1 MTYLIIGGGIAGLY
15 TAYCLYERFGI
26 SDITIIE
33 KNDRLGGRIET
44 LFINDTPIEMGA
56 GGFLDN
62 QKCAMALLEKLNLT
76 DQMVH
81 SREYR
86 KYADLVTVQ
95 TNTYDKQHSQNV
107 PTFYQIKQITD
118 INDTDFNHIMN
129 SLVEKIENPSF
140 NKMIFGH
147 TLYGVIEKIY
157 GYEKAKKML
166 HIYGYEGDL
175 TQKIVS
181 DEIKYISKINNSS
194 VKYYCLKHGMHQIID
209 RLEKYVTSVGI
220 KIIKNCEC
228 LDIHKNG
235 NHYECITNQDTIA
248 SENVIFAIPRHNII
262 QIKYLHDLKPKLK
275 KVLNKR
281 LMKIFLQF
289 PLINGKSWFDD
300 ITGILTSSTMIS
312 QILPVDKQNGIMLVY
327 CDETNA
333 YLWHCLHKTGNL
345 ENEIFYFLTKMF
357 MDREIPKPTK
367 MIVKYH
373 KAGTH
378 MWKPYVD
385 NIKLREEI
393 AKPYEHEKIY
403 IVGESYSL
411 YQQWCEGALE
421 SVEHLMD
428 LLVNNQ

>member
-1 MTYLIIGGGIAGLY
+1 MSYLIVGGGISGLY
-15 TAYCLYERFGI
+15 AAYCLHKRYGI
-26 SDITIIE
+26 TDITIIE

-44 LFINDTPIEMGA
+44 LFIDETPIELGA

-62 QKCAMALLEKLNLT
+62 QKNAMSLLAKLDLT

-86 KYADLVTVQ
+86 KYIDVTTIP
-95 TNTYDKQHSQNV
+95 TNTFDNSQSQIV
-107 PTFYQIKQITD
+107 PTIYQIKQIVD

-129 SLVEKIENPSF
+129 SLAKKIENPNF
-140 NKMIFGH
+140 NQMVFGH
-147 TLYGVIEKIY
+147 TLYGVIEKLY
-157 GYEKAKKML
+157 GYEKAKRML

-181 DEIKYISKINNSS
+181 DEIKYISKINNAS

-209 RLEKYVTSVGI
+209 RLESYVTSVGM
-220 KIIKNCEC
+220 KIIKKCEC
-228 LDIHKNG
+228 LDIHKNE
-235 NHYECITNQDTIA
+235 NHYECITNQGTIM
-248 SENVIFAIPRHNII
+248 SDNIIMAIPRHNII
-262 QIKYLHDLKPKLK
+262 QIKYLQNLKSKFK
-275 KVLNKR
+275 KVINKR

-289 PLINGKSWFDD
+289 PLIDGKSWFDD
-300 ITGILTSSTMIS
+300 ITGVLTSSTMIS
-312 QILPVDKQNGIMLVY
+312 QILPVDKKNGIMLVY

-345 ENEIFYFLTKMF
+345 ENEIVYFLTKMF
-357 MDREIPKPTK
+357 MDREIPKPIK
-367 MIVKYH
+367 MIAKYH

-378 MWKPYVD
+378 MWKPYV
-385 NIKLREEI
+385 NNVKLYKEI
-393 AKPYEHEKIY
+393 MKPYENDNIY
-403 IVGESYSL
+403 IVGETYSL

-428 LLVNNQ
+428 FLAGNH